1 MDILFSNLMCLKL
14 KMGRKDLNDF
24 DKGNLGWLDEWVRT
38 SPKLQVLLGVSGLQ
52 WLVRLIDVI
61 TEGRLDWAAQSHR
74 RATVAQIADKV
85 SAGLDRKVSEQTIGV
100 FGS

>member
-1 MDILFSNLMCLKL
+1 
-14 KMGRKDLNDF
+14 MGRKDLNDF

-61 TEGRLDWAAQSHR
+61 TEQRLDWAARSHR

-85 SAGLDRKVSEQTIGV
+85 NVGLDGKLSEHTMHY
-100 FGS
+100 SRLCTRW